1 MKERKKKTSME
12 QPGMEFT
19 LIELLVVIAII
30 AILAGMLL
38 PALNKAKEKARSVN
52 CVGNQKQLG
61 LAIASYTND
70 FNECLP
76 PVVYGNHGNQWC
88 HMLAVQGYIA
98 KLKATQ
104 AYTVFNKAQLKL
116 YKCPSDTSKYN
127 NYDDVNKFYVP
138 QSYAY
143 NGRINAPELQ
153 SSPSLFR
160 IKLSSMSKWS
170 ATCPLIADQW
180 KYSKV
185 KITGTID
192 NNYRRNITGTYYD
205 VKPYNAHPY
214 GLNWLSIDGA
224 VHAVDYMWYQAY
236 SGYADPWN
244 PGAQSSNWYKKYRN
258 DK

>member
-1 MKERKKKTSME
+1 MKERRKNQWNSR
-12 QPGMEFT
+12 EFT

-38 PALNKAKEKARSVN
+38 PALNKAKEKARAVN

-61 LAIASYTND
+61 LTLASYAND
-70 FNECLP
+70 FKECLP
-76 PVVYGNHGNQWC
+76 PAVYNTHENQWC
-88 HMLAVQGYIA
+88 HVLSMEGYIA
-98 KLKATQ
+98 KLKTTK
-104 AYTVFNKAQLKL
+104 AYTWFNRAQLKVF
-116 YKCPSDTSKYN
+116 KCPSDTTTYS
-127 NYDDVNKFYVP
+127 NYDTLNKFYIA

-153 SSPSLFR
+153 GTNSKLYR

-170 ATCPLIADQW
+170 STCPLIADQW

-185 KITGTID
+185 KITGTI
-192 NNYRRNITGTYYD
+192 NNTYRRTITGAYYD
-205 VKPYNAHPY
+205 VRPYYAHPY
-214 GLNWLSIDGA
+214 GLNWVSLDGA

-244 PGAQSSNWYKKYRN
+244 PNAAASNWYMKKFN

>member
-1 MKERKKKTSME
+1 MKERRKH
-12 QPGMEFT
+12 QGNRGEFT

-38 PALNKAKEKARSVN
+38 PALNKAKEKARAVN
-52 CVGNQKQLG
+52 CVGNQKQLS
-61 LAIASYTND
+61 LALASYTND
-70 FNECLP
+70 FKEYLP
-76 PVVYGNHGNQWC
+76 PAVYNTHENQWC
-88 HMLAVQGYIA
+88 HVLAMEGYIA
-98 KLKATQ
+98 KLKATKG
-104 AYTVFNKAQLKL
+104 YTTFNKAQLKVF
-116 YKCPSDTSKYN
+116 KCPSDTTTYS
-127 NYDDVNKFYVP
+127 NYDTLNKFYIG

-153 SSPSLFR
+153 SKPAQFR

-170 ATCPLIADQW
+170 GTCPLIADQW

-185 KITGTID
+185 KITGSI
-192 NNYRRNITGTYYD
+192 NNSYRRNITGAYYD
-205 VKPYNAHPY
+205 VRPYNAHPY
-214 GLNWLSIDGA
+214 GLNWVSLDGA

-244 PGAQSSNWYKKYRN
+244 PGAQASNWYKKYHN

>member
-1 MKERKKKTSME
+1 MKERRKHQWNSR
-12 QPGMEFT
+12 EFT

-38 PALNKAKEKARSVN
+38 PALNAAKEKARSVN

-61 LAIASYTND
+61 LVLASYTND
-70 FNECLP
+70 FKECLP
-76 PVVYGNHGNQWC
+76 PAVYNTHNNQWC
-88 HMLAVQGYIA
+88 HVLAMEGYIA
-98 KLKATQ
+98 KLKSTKG
-104 AYTVFNKAQLKL
+104 YTKFNKAQLKV
-116 YKCPSDTSKYN
+116 YKCPSDTTTYS
-127 NYDDVNKFYVP
+127 NYDTLNKFYIG

-153 SSPSLFR
+153 GTNSKLYR
-160 IKLSSMSKWS
+160 IKLSSMSKWIG
-170 ATCPLIADQW
+170 TCPLIADQW
-180 KYSKV
+180 KYSKM
-185 KITGTID
+185 KITGSID
-192 NNYRRNITGTYYD
+192 NTFRRTITGAYYD

-214 GLNWLSIDGA
+214 GLNWLSLDGA

-244 PGAQSSNWYKKYRN
+244 PGAQPSNWYKKYFN

>member
-1 MKERKKKTSME
+1 MKEKRKHQWNSR
-12 QPGMEFT
+12 EFT

-30 AILAGMLL
+30 AILAGLLL
-38 PALNKAKEKARSVN
+38 PALNAAKEKARSVN
-52 CVGNQKQLG
+52 CVGNQKQVG
-61 LAIASYTND
+61 LALASYTND
-70 FNECLP
+70 FKECLP
-76 PVVYGNHGNQWC
+76 PAVYNTHDNQWC
-88 HMLAVQGYIA
+88 HVLAMEGYIA
-98 KLKATQ
+98 KLKSTKG
-104 AYTVFNKAQLKL
+104 YTTFNRAQLKVF
-116 YKCPSDTSKYN
+116 KCPSDTTTYS
-127 NYDDVNKFYVP
+127 NYDTLNKFYVA

-153 SSPSLFR
+153 GNNSKLYR

-170 ATCPLIADQW
+170 STCPLIADQW
-180 KYSKV
+180 KYSKM
-185 KITGTID
+185 KITGSIT
-192 NNYRRNITGTYYD
+192 NTYRRTITGAYYD

-244 PGAQSSNWYKKYRN
+244 PGAAASNWYKKYRN

>member
-1 MKERKKKTSME
+1 MKERRKHQGNSRK
-12 QPGMEFT
+12 FT

-38 PALNKAKEKARSVN
+38 PALNKAKEKARAVN

-61 LAIASYTND
+61 LTLASYAND
-70 FNECLP
+70 FKECLP
-76 PVVYGNHGNQWC
+76 PAVYSTHYNQWC
-88 HMLAVQGYIA
+88 HVLSMEGYIA
-98 KLKATQ
+98 KLKATKG
-104 AYTVFNKAQLKL
+104 YTKFNRAQLKVF
-116 YKCPSDTSKYN
+116 KCPSDTTTYS
-127 NYDDVNKFYVP
+127 NYDTLNKFYIG

-153 SSPSLFR
+153 GSNAKLYR

-185 KITGTID
+185 KIAGTID
-192 NNYRRNITGTYYD
+192 NTFRRTITGAYYD

-214 GLNWLSIDGA
+214 GLNWLSLDGA